1 MKGWGSILKA
11 IRAAQ
16 HAAVLL
22 LLLAGILHAQ
32 LGQQTLAPTGA
43 GQGAT
48 AQSSIASSISSS
60 TSSQSSAS
68 PTVSQDPFGG
78 SVISEKATNE
88 VIKLFLK
95 DAINRGL
102 KANLGALLTEQG
114 ITSARAER
122 WRALQAMLPDVTAGI
137 TEAVQQINL
146 QALGF
151 NFPRTPGSP
160 FASVPSIIG
169 PFSTFDVRANMSAR
183 AGFSQYESIRSSI
196 ESLKAA
202 QFSYQNALE
211 LVVFS
216 VSNAYLQVLTS
227 AANVVNAQAQVATA
241 QATLDQA
248 NQMHEAGVSA
258 KIDTLRASVE
268 LQARKQDLVV
278 AKNNFDKSKIALAR
292 TIGLPLEQQYDL
304 SDTLQFIPAPVM
316 TQEEAL
322 HRAYKERLD
331 YRQEQAQ
338 VHAAELSERS
348 AHYERLPSLAFNG
361 NYGDIGIS
369 PGNSHGTFTAAGSL
383 QVPIFEEGRIRGDI
397 YQAQSDLKQSK
408 DRLSDLE
415 GRISADIR
423 TSFLDINAAAEQVQ
437 LADSSVKLAQE
448 ELAESRERFAAGVTD
463 NLEVVQAQ
471 GSLVNA
477 QNQYVSSLYV
487 HNLAKLS
494 LARALGEA
502 RQNAATYLGG
512 K

>member
-1 MKGWGSILKA
+1 MRGWGSILKA
-11 IRAAQ
+11 IRSAQ

-22 LLLAGILHAQ
+22 LVLAGVLHAQ
-32 LGQQTLAPTGA
+32 LGQQLSASGVR
-43 GQGAT
+43 QGAA
-48 AQSSIASSISSS
+48 AQSSSISSS
-60 TSSQSSAS
+60 TSSQSSTS
-68 PTVSQDPFGG
+68 PTVSQDPFSG

-88 VIKLFLK
+88 VIKLSLK

-122 WRALQAMLPDVTAGI
+122 WRALQAMLPDVTAGV
-137 TEAVQQINL
+137 TESVQQINL
-146 QALGF
+146 EALGI
-151 NFPRTPGSP
+151 NFPRTPGTP
-160 FASVPSIIG
+160 FANIPTIVG
-169 PFSTFDVRANMSAR
+169 PFSTFDVRATMSAR
-183 AGFSQYESIRSSI
+183 AGLSQYESIRSSI
-196 ESLKAA
+196 QSLQAA

-292 TIGLPLEQQYDL
+292 TIGLPLEQHYDL
-304 SDTLQFIPAPVM
+304 SDALQFVPAPVM

-322 HRAYKERLD
+322 HRAYQERLD
-331 YRQEQAQ
+331 YRQAQAQ
-338 VHAAELSERS
+338 VHAAEFSERS
-348 AHYERLPSLAFNG
+348 AHYERLPTLAFNG
-361 NYGDIGIS
+361 NYGDIGPS

-383 QVPIFEEGRIRGDI
+383 QVPIFEEGRIRSDV

-415 GRISADIR
+415 GRIGADIR

>member
-1 MKGWGSILKA
+1 
-11 IRAAQ
+11 
-16 HAAVLL
+16 LL
-22 LLLAGILHAQ
+22 LSASLLQAQ
-32 LGQQTLAPTGA
+32 LRQQPSASTAA

-48 AQSSIASSISSS
+48 AQSSTLSSS
-60 TSSQSSAS
+60 SAQTSSQSSG
-68 PTVSQDPFGG
+68 PTGSQDPYSG
-78 SVISEKATNE
+78 SVITEKATNE
-88 VIKLFLK
+88 VIKLSLK

-102 KANLGALLTEQG
+102 RANLGGLLTEQG

-122 WRALQAMLPDVTAGI
+122 WRALQSMLPDVTAGV
-137 TEAVQQINL
+137 TETVQQINL
-146 QALGF
+146 QALGI

-160 FASVPSIIG
+160 FENVPSIIG

-196 ESLKAA
+196 QSLKAA

-227 AANVVNAQAQVATA
+227 AANVVNAQAQVATD

-248 NQMHEAGVSA
+248 NRMHEAGVSA

-278 AKNNFDKSKIALAR
+278 AQNNFDKSKIALAR
-292 TIGLPLEQQYDL
+292 TIGLPLEQQYEL
-304 SDTLQFIPAPVM
+304 SDALQFIPAPVL

-322 HRAYKERLD
+322 HRAYQERLD
-331 YRQEQAQ
+331 YRQAQAQ

-361 NYGDIGIS
+361 NYGDIGLN
-369 PGNSHGTFTAAGSL
+369 PGNSHGTFVAAGSV
-383 QVPIFEEGRIRGDI
+383 QVPVFEEGRIRGDI

-408 DRLSDLE
+408 DRLSDLA
-415 GRISADIR
+415 GRINAEIR
-423 TSFLDINAAAEQVQ
+423 TSFLDINSAAEQVQ
-437 LADSSVKLAQE
+437 LADASVKLAQE
-448 ELAESRERFAAGVTD
+448 ELSESRERFSAGVTD

-502 RQNAATYLGG
+502 RQNASSYLGG